1 MAKNKKGTQS
11 YKQIIY
17 ILSAVVVVLIATLV
31 VSLTKQNTEGNIN
44 TSNNDNAINVE
55 LGSYRY
61 DFQGTKAVKLT
72 DENVTSLDEFLTTAA
87 KKDISLNCKK
97 SYFWVTAFSDDR
109 KQVLLNYGCENLG
122 SRMFA
127 VQESGKWKFISPTN
141 QFDML
146 GIPLCSHV
154 SENNIAKNIAP
165 VCYSETNDTNNPL
178 QYQAR

>member
-1 MAKNKKGTQS
+1 MTKNKQNTKS
-11 YKQIIY
+11 NKQIIY
-17 ILSAVVVVLIATLV
+17 ILSAVIAVLVSGLLI
-31 VSLTKQNTEGNIN
+31 SLTNQITADNSDA
-44 TSNNDNAINVE
+44 SNKDNAVNVE

-61 DFQGTKAVKLT
+61 DTQGAKAVKLT

-87 KKDISLNCKK
+87 KKEISSNCEKA
-97 SYFWVTAFSDDR
+97 YYWVAAFSDDK
-109 KQVLLNYGCENLG
+109 KQVLLNYGCENPG

-146 GIPLCSHV
+146 GIPLCKHV

-165 VCYSETNDTNNPL
+165 VCYSETSDAKNPL
-178 QYQAR
+178 KYQAR